1 MFFKGKIVKNLR
13 NMVVGYF
20 KKKVYNYEKI
30 LFYIKLCLFFKIYN
44 IFLKSFLIM
53 EDYKMFEKL

>member
-1 MFFKGKIVKNLR
+1 
-13 NMVVGYF
+13 MVVRYF

-30 LFYIKLCLFFKIYN
+30 LFYRKLCLFFKIYN